1 MDVTLFEL
9 HLPDAE
15 FNAPYSRGI
24 DTAGPAEFEADDERG
39 GSSRLGPLAAL
50 VGLAGLALLARY
62 LRGGDAEQATLDEV
76 EA

>member
-15 FNAPYSRGI
+15 FNAPYSRHSDAEAPAGAT
-24 DTAGPAEFEADDERG
+24 TAGGG
-39 GSSRLGPLAAL
+39 GSSRLGPVAAIIGL
-50 VGLAGLALLARY
+50 VGIALLARY
-62 LRGGDAEQATLDEV
+62 LRGGGAEQATLDEV